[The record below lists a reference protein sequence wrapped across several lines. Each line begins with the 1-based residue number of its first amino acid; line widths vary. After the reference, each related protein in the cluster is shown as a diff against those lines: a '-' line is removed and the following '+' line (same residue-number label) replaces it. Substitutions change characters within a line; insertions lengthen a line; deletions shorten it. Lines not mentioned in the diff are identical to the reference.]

1 MIDKRDTQ
9 QILGCLMK
17 KPQLLSK
24 IDKYSFVL
32 TDFPSRFER
41 SIFMAINGLYRN
53 GATKIQP
60 IDIENFLEPDQVSSK
75 LFKDRNGIEYL
86 QDSIELSQ
94 IDNFDFYYNRFK
106 MSNLLKDLKKQGF
119 DTSDFYCDDL
129 TNPKADE
136 INQAFNLLS
145 PKLITEAVRKK
156 LLGVEAKYETTDEIE
171 VETAVKGMETLVN
184 ELGAAYEIGI
194 PIQGDIYNQVI
205 SGAKKGTLTI
215 RSAASGVG
223 KTRNA
228 VADACYLAYPFRYN
242 STICEW
248 EQKGNNE
255 KVLFIVTEQRFKE
268 VRTMI
273 LAYLT
278 DINAT
283 RFKYADFSERES
295 AVITQAIHLM
305 KKYDNLILV
314 KMPNPT
320 IETVKTIVRENC
332 IIHDIGYVFYDYIF
346 IGPSLLNEFKGFALR
361 NDEVLLMF
369 ATALKDLAVELD
381 VAMFTSTQLNAKGDD
396 NKDIRNEGSL
406 AGGRSTINKAD
417 NGAIIARPTKEE
429 LELLEPLFQEKQIQ
443 GKNIVFLDKSNA
455 TYIERPNLV
464 TDIYKVRNGEWTQV
478 RIWSVMNLGTLRK
491 KDLFITDSRLEPI
504 KDFYKEANYNIKSW
518 EDSEDEHYNTI
529 LERLNDG
536 EIVD

>member
-17 KPQLLSK
+17 QPQLLSK

-60 IDIENFLEPDQVSSK
+60 IDIENFLESDQVSFK

-119 DTSDFYCDDL
+119 DTSDFYCNDL

-136 INQAFNLLS
+136 INQAFNFLN
-145 PKLITEAVRKK
+145 PKLIIDAVRKK
-156 LLGVEAKYETTDEIE
+156 LLGVEAKYQTTDEIE
-171 VETAVKGMETLVN
+171 VETAVKGMEALVN

-194 PIQGDIYNQVI
+194 PIQGDIYNQI
-205 SGAKKGTLTI
+205 IDGAKKGTLTI

-283 RFKYADFSERES
+283 RFKYADFSKRES

-320 IETVKTIVRENC
+320 IESVKTIVRENC

-443 GKNIVFLDKSNA
+443 GDNIVFLDKNNA

-464 TDIYKVRNGEWTQV
+464 TDIFKVRNGEWTQV